1 MRSNTE
7 ADYIPRANAM
17 RVDLTPITIKFKRLS
32 NDAVV
37 PTKAHKDDAC
47 FDLYSTI
54 DTEIAPQSIA
64 VIPLGFATE
73 FPSSYF
79 AAIYPRSGISTKK
92 GIRLANLTGVI
103 DAGYRGEWMLVMYN
117 DSKNTQ
123 TIAKGERIA
132 QFALCPVYEAVI
144 EEVDELNT
152 TDRNSGGFG
161 SSGA

>member
-7 ADYIPRANAM
+7 ADYIPHANTM
-17 RVDLTPITIKFKRLS
+17 RVDIMPITVKFKRLS
-32 NDAVV
+32 DNAIV

-54 DTEIAPQSIA
+54 DVEIAPQSIA

-73 FPSSYF
+73 FPPSYF

-123 TIAKGERIA
+123 TVTKGERIA
-132 QFALCPVYEAVI
+132 QFALCPVYDTI
-144 EEVDELNT
+144 IKEVDDLNA
-152 TDRNSGGFG
+152 TDRNNGGFG
-161 SSGA
+161 SSGE